1 MKNLIISGET
11 VNYILPH
18 KSQNIAQ
25 ALANKFPEFNSFV
38 KFWFSYPKNSESK
51 LWRDNLKTIVE
62 EYAKE
67 NGQKIYVKFSGLQS
81 GGAYSI
87 EAIFFVPDS
96 LPLNWETQAELLSFL
111 KNKKEKRKGTFRRYE
126 KQFSAK
132 RYHDA
137 KHTAKFNTAIAGLES
152 LRIANIA

>member
-1 MKNLIISGET
+1 MKKVLISGEA

-18 KSQNIAQ
+18 KTQNIAQ
-25 ALANKFPEFNSFV
+25 SLAINIPEFKTF
-38 KFWFSYPKNSESK
+38 PKNWLSFPKARDSK

-67 NGQKIYVKFSGLQS
+67 NGQKVYIKFSGLQS

-96 LPLNWETQAELLSFL
+96 LPLNWETQAELLKAL
-111 KNKKEKRKGTFRRYE
+111 KNKKEKRKGLFSRYE

-132 RYHDA
+132 KYHDT
-137 KHTAKFNTAIAGLES
+137 KHTAKFNTAIAGLET

>member
-1 MKNLIISGET
+1 MKKLLINGET
-11 VNYILPH
+11 VSYIVPH

-25 ALANKFPEFNSFV
+25 ALVINIPEFKTFPKSWLSFQ
-38 KFWFSYPKNSESK
+38 KQRDSK
-51 LWRDNLKTIVE
+51 LWGEHLKTIVE
-62 EYAKE
+62 EYTKE
-67 NGQKIYVKFSGLQS
+67 KGQKVYIKFSGLQS

-96 LPLNWETQAELLSFL
+96 LPLNWETQASLLQAL
-111 KNKKEKRKGTFRRYE
+111 KYRKEKRKGLFSRYE

-132 RYHDA
+132 KYHEA
-137 KHTAKFNTAIAGLES
+137 KHTAKFNTAIAGLET

>member
-1 MKNLIISGET
+1 MKKLLISGET

-18 KSQNIAQ
+18 KTQNIAQ
-25 ALANKFPEFNSFV
+25 SLAINIPEFKTFPKSWLSFQ
-38 KFWFSYPKNSESK
+38 KQRDSK
-51 LWRDNLKTIVE
+51 LWRENLKTIVE

-67 NGQKIYVKFSGLQS
+67 NGQKIYVKFSNLQS

-96 LPLNWETQAELLSFL
+96 LPLNWETQAELLKAL
-111 KNKKEKRKGTFRRYE
+111 KNKKEKRKALLSRYE

-132 RYHDA
+132 KYHDA
-137 KHTAKFNTAIAGLES
+137 KHTAKFNLAIAGLES
-152 LRIANIA
+152 LIFANLA

>member
-1 MKNLIISGET
+1 MKKLLINGET
-11 VNYILPH
+11 VSYIKPH

-25 ALANKFPEFNSFV
+25 ALANKFPEFNSFF
-38 KFWFSYPKNSESK
+38 KFWFSYPKISESK
-51 LWRDNLKTIVE
+51 LWREHLKTIVE

-67 NGQKIYVKFSGLQS
+67 NGWNVYIKFSGLQS

-96 LPLNWETQAELLSFL
+96 LPLNWETQASLLQAL
-111 KNKKEKRKGTFRRYE
+111 KYRKEKRKGLFSRYE

-132 RYHDA
+132 KYHDA

-152 LRIANIA
+152 LRIANLA

>member
-1 MKNLIISGET
+1 MKKLLISGET
-11 VNYILPH
+11 VSYIVPH

-25 ALANKFPEFNSFV
+25 ALVINIPEFKTFPKSWLSFQ
-38 KFWFSYPKNSESK
+38 KQRDSK
-51 LWRDNLKTIVE
+51 LWREHLKTIVE

-67 NGQKIYVKFSGLQS
+67 NGQKIYVKFSNLQS

-96 LPLNWETQAELLSFL
+96 LPLNFETQAELLKAL

-132 RYHDA
+132 KYHDA

>member
-1 MKNLIISGET
+1 MKKLLISGET
-11 VNYILPH
+11 VSYIVPH

-25 ALANKFPEFNSFV
+25 ALANNFPEFYSFV
-38 KFWFSYPKNSESK
+38 KFWFSYPKISESK
-51 LWRDNLKTIVE
+51 LWREHLKTIVE

-67 NGQKIYVKFSGLQS
+67 NGQKIYVKFSNLQS

-87 EAIFFVPDS
+87 ETIFFVPDT
-96 LPLNWETQAELLSFL
+96 LPLNWETQAELLNVL

-132 RYHDA
+132 KYHDA

>member
-1 MKNLIISGET
+1 MKKLLINGET
-11 VNYILPH
+11 VSYIVPH
-18 KSQNIAQ
+18 NSQNIAQ
-25 ALANKFPEFNSFV
+25 ALAINIPEFKTFPKSWLSFQ
-38 KFWFSYPKNSESK
+38 KQRDSK
-51 LWRDNLKTIVE
+51 LWRENLKTIVE

-67 NGQKIYVKFSGLQS
+67 NGQKIYVKFSNLQS

-87 EAIFFVPDS
+87 EAIFFVPDT
-96 LPLNWETQAELLSFL
+96 LPLNWETQAELLKAL

-132 RYHDA
+132 KYHDA
-137 KHTAKFNTAIAGLES
+137 KHTAKFSQAIAGLES

>member
-1 MKNLIISGET
+1 MKKLLISGET
-11 VNYILPH
+11 VSYIVPH

-25 ALANKFPEFNSFV
+25 SLAINIPEFKTFPKS
-38 KFWFSYPKNSESK
+38 WLSYQKQRDSK
-51 LWRDNLKTIVE
+51 LWREHLKTIVE

-67 NGQKIYVKFSGLQS
+67 NGWNVYIKFSGLQS

-96 LPLNWETQAELLSFL
+96 LPLNFETQAELLKAL

-132 RYHDA
+132 KYHDA
-137 KHTAKFNTAIAGLES
+137 KHTAKFNQAIAGLES

>member
-1 MKNLIISGET
+1 MKNLIISGKT
-11 VNYILPH
+11 VSYIVPH

-25 ALANKFPEFNSFV
+25 ALVNNLPEFTTFLKS
-38 KFWFSYPKNSESK
+38 WFSYPKISESK

-67 NGQKIYVKFSGLQS
+67 NGQKIYVKFSNLQS

-96 LPLNWETQAELLSFL
+96 LPLNFETQAELLQAL

-132 RYHDA
+132 RYRDA
-137 KHTAKFNTAIAGLES
+137 KHTAKFNQAIAGLES